1 MRTSSYICTLLSY
14 DEEKIAAI
22 RELVTKTNLLNKLV
36 NRRDRWS
43 RPVRYRLMI
52 RPRLGRNNP
61 AAHLYRPGGN
71 YYRLTSQVIRRE
83 HGSRFD
89 LYLQRR

>member
-1 MRTSSYICTLLSY
+1 MRTDTYICTLSAY

-22 RELVTKTNLLNKLV
+22 RELVSKTNLLNKLV
-36 NRRDRWS
+36 DRRDRWS

-61 AAHLYRPGGN
+61 AAHLYRPGGK
-71 YYRLTSQVIRRE
+71 YYRLTSQDIRRE
-83 HGSRFD
+83 HGQRFD